1 MSASDFIFAAWLPP
15 WLLTAAIVGFAAIYF
30 RGWLAI
36 RRTRPAQFP
45 SWRLAAYLL
54 GLMVLWLALASPL
67 DGFADALLSAHMIQH
82 LLLMS
87 AVPPLVLLG
96 APVVPLLRGFPRGFT
111 RVVLGP
117 LISSPVLWRIGR
129 WLTKPVVAWLA
140 MNVTLLLWHAPAAY
154 DYALWNQPWHRLEH
168 VCFLTTS
175 LMFWYPVI
183 QPWPARRH
191 DLGWGILLYLVSA
204 DIVNTALS
212 AFLAFCDRP
221 VYSYYLQR
229 PNPFHVDPVADQA
242 VGAVIMWVIG
252 SFVFLIPA
260 VALTARLLQGNRYGG
275 RGTRGAA

>member
-1 MSASDFIFAAWLPP
+1 MTASDFIFAAWSPP
-15 WLLTAAIVGFAAIYF
+15 WLLTAVIAGFAAIYL
-30 RGWLAI
+30 RGWFAI
-36 RRTRPAQFP
+36 RRTRRAQFP
-45 SWRLAAYLL
+45 SWRAAVYLL
-54 GLMVLWLALASPL
+54 GLLILWLALASPL

-96 APVVPLLRGFPRGFT
+96 APVVPILRGFPRGFT

-117 LISSPVLWRIGR
+117 LISSPVLMRIGR

-154 DYALWNQPWHRLEH
+154 DYALWNHPWHRLEH

-191 DLGWGILLYLVSA
+191 ALGWGILLYLVTA

-221 VYSYYLQR
+221 VYSYYLER

-252 SFVFLIPA
+252 SFIFLIPA
-260 VALTARLLQGNRYGG
+260 VVLTARLLQGNRH
-275 RGTRGAA
+275 RDDGARRTA